1 LQVYITLLDLFEQKN
16 IVDPKK
22 KLEFLNSFSSE
33 VVSIITSGDFY
44 SNANRESNA
53 LLRQFFL
60 FYSIQDEY
68 LNEGLKFFSKFSRFI
83 TTPQFNSIKAFLFYY
98 AYQTHNYSTKEVKE
112 LLNQLLLST
121 EIIDSKTY
129 LDFCMYCFYRGLYL
143 IENKDYFLA
152 SFFYSSAV
160 TIGLRLGQKG
170 EKLLNGFNCQMIR
183 SLCFLK
189 FLTKF
194 NISKTIFNDT
204 RFHRD
209 FSDYL
214 LIDHQD
220 VSFCLDF
227 IKENKTDI
235 KAFNEFKQRNL
246 NNIND
251 CKLKGLM
258 RVAEEEII
266 FNEVKKILKVY
277 KRTRMAKIVQITQIN
292 FNDIVKMLKKKVLN
306 GEIDIKYD
314 ESEDIIEVFDLD
326 PGKKERVEK
335 TKKCY
340 EKIIEGNKN
349 LFMSIKNNKLDELNG
364 KTKNIKND
372 IAVNL
377 IENEYFDQDMMMQEE
392 FDE

>member
-1 LQVYITLLDLFEQKN
+1 M
-16 IVDPKK
+16 
-22 KLEFLNSFSSE
+22 
-33 VVSIITSGDFY
+33 
-44 SNANRESNA
+44 R
-53 LLRQFFL
+53 
-60 FYSIQDEY
+60 
-68 LNEGLKFFSKFSRFI
+68 
-83 TTPQFNSIKAFLFYY
+83 
-98 AYQTHNYSTKEVKE
+98 NYSSKEVKE

-129 LDFCMYCFYRGLYL
+129 LDFCMYCFYRGLYF
-143 IENKDYFLA
+143 IENKDFFMA
-152 SFFYSSAV
+152 SFFYTSAV
-160 TIGLRLGQKG
+160 TMGLRLGQKG

-314 ESEDIIEVFDLD
+314 
-326 PGKKERVEK
+326 
-335 TKKCY
+335 
-340 EKIIEGNKN
+340 
-349 LFMSIKNNKLDELNG
+349 
-364 KTKNIKND
+364 
-372 IAVNL
+372 
-377 IENEYFDQDMMMQEE
+377 
-392 FDE
+392 

>member
-1 LQVYITLLDLFEQKN
+1 M
-16 IVDPKK
+16 
-22 KLEFLNSFSSE
+22 
-33 VVSIITSGDFY
+33 
-44 SNANRESNA
+44 R
-53 LLRQFFL
+53 
-60 FYSIQDEY
+60 
-68 LNEGLKFFSKFSRFI
+68 
-83 TTPQFNSIKAFLFYY
+83 
-98 AYQTHNYSTKEVKE
+98 NYSSKEVKE

-129 LDFCMYCFYRGLYL
+129 LDFCMYCFYRGLYF
-143 IENKDYFLA
+143 IENKDFFMA
-152 SFFYSSAV
+152 SFFYTSAV
-160 TIGLRLGQKG
+160 TMGLRLGQKG

-194 NISKTIFNDT
+194 NISKSIFNDT

-246 NNIND
+246 SNIND

-258 RVAEEEII
+258 RIAEEEII

-306 GEIDIKYD
+306 GEINIKYD

-335 TKKCY
+335 TKKFY

-349 LFMSIKNNKLDELNG
+349 LFMSIQNNKLDELNG

-377 IENEYFDQDMMMQEE
+377 IENEYFDQDIMMQEE